1 MRLTQPRKSVPGDD
15 LVPLINVVFLLL
27 IFFLLA
33 GTLMPAPSAP
43 VEYVKAAA
51 QPAPSIPANAVFVDA
66 DGNTYFDGEQLTGD
80 ALRQRLKAAE
90 PGAGKIPLV
99 LDRGVRMERLKP
111 VFDDLTA
118 AGIAKVELMT
128 VRGSAR

>member
-1 MRLTQPRKSVPGDD
+1 MRLTQPRKSAPGDD

-43 VEYVKAAA
+43 VDYVRAGAE
-51 QPAPSIPANAVFVDA
+51 PAPSIPANAVYVDA
-66 DGNTYFDGEQLTGD
+66 EGITYFDGEQLTGE
-80 ALRQRLKAAE
+80 ALRQRLAAAE
-90 PGAGKIPLV
+90 PGADKIPLV
-99 LDRGVRMERLKP
+99 LDRSVTMERLKP

-118 AGIAKVELMT
+118 AGLAKVELMT

>member
-1 MRLTQPRKSVPGDD
+1 MRLTQPRKSAPGDD

-43 VEYVKAAA
+43 VDYVRAGAE
-51 QPAPSIPANAVFVDA
+51 PAPSIPANAVYVDA
-66 DGNTYFDGEQLTGD
+66 EGLTYFDGEQLTGE
-80 ALRQRLKAAE
+80 ALRRRLAAAE

-99 LDRGVRMERLKP
+99 LDRGVTMERLKP

-118 AGIAKVELMT
+118 AGLAKVELMT

>member
-1 MRLTQPRKSVPGDD
+1 MRLTQPRKSTPGDD

-43 VEYVKAAA
+43 VDYVRAGAE
-51 QPAPSIPANAVFVDA
+51 PAPSIPANAVYVDA
-66 DGNTYFDGEQLTGD
+66 EGLTYFDGEQLRGE
-80 ALRQRLKAAE
+80 ALRRRLAVAE
-90 PGAGKIPLV
+90 PDAGKIPLV
-99 LDRGVRMERLKP
+99 LDRGVTMERLKP

-118 AGIAKVELMT
+118 AGLAKVELMT